1 MSSPSSALRIAR
13 GVLALIVG
21 LAAITWPGVTVLA
34 LVLLFALFAFM
45 DAGLQGARAFTS
57 RKAGPVLGHLLLVL
71 LDIGAG
77 LFAVAWPV
85 PTALVLVIVVAA
97 WAFVAGFF
105 EIFAA
110 FQPGERARSRALLV
124 VGGLVSIA
132 FGVLIGAWPGLGV
145 LTLALLFG
153 LFGVFFG
160 VSQIVT
166 GFESHWAG
174 RGQRADDRGP
184 GLGQPH
190 LAGD

>member
-1 MSSPSSALRIAR
+1 MPSSSSALHITR
-13 GVLALIVG
+13 GLLAVIVG
-21 LAAITWPGVTVLA
+21 LAAITWPGVTILA
-34 LVLLFALFAFM
+34 LVLLFAVFAFM

-57 RKAGPVLGHLLLVL
+57 RAAGPVAGHLLVAL

-77 LFAVAWPV
+77 LFAVAWPG

-110 FQPGERARSRALLV
+110 FQHGEPARTRTLLV

-132 FGVLIGAWPGLGV
+132 FGVLIGAWPGIGV
-145 LTLALLFG
+145 LTLALVFG

-166 GFESHWAG
+166 GIDTHWSG
-174 RGQRADDRGP
+174 RGVRR
-184 GLGQPH
+184 PH
-190 LAGD
+190 LARD

>member
-34 LVLLFALFAFM
+34 LVLLFAVFAFM

-57 RKAGPVLGHLLLVL
+57 RKAGPVLGHL
-71 LDIGAG
+71 
-77 LFAVAWPV
+77 
-85 PTALVLVIVVAA
+85 
-97 WAFVAGFF
+97 
-105 EIFAA
+105 
-110 FQPGERARSRALLV
+110 LLV

-174 RGQRADDRGP
+174 RGQRAGDRAP